1 MNHLFNSLLILVML
15 VLVLGGCDRDDDHL
29 NNANNT
35 LNTLNTLSRSF
46 QRPEDGKLS
55 EQQVAKYI
63 VIRKKII
70 ADVKTQK
77 LAQKTANGKNEPNES
92 TSIDLRHFDEIEIAA
107 AKSFDMSYAEFQ
119 WVKDAVIDTQTQ
131 MLVQKY
137 YQLNHRILTLL
148 DETVTRYKEINSKE
162 PEQQERQIMNGYVA
176 EIKQEITNLRG
187 KIAEPNE
194 SSEALAHNIVVMTK
208 FKKELGSLR

>member
-29 NNANNT
+29 NNANNP
-35 LNTLNTLSRSF
+35 LNTLSRSF

-187 KIAEPNE
+187 KIAGSDE